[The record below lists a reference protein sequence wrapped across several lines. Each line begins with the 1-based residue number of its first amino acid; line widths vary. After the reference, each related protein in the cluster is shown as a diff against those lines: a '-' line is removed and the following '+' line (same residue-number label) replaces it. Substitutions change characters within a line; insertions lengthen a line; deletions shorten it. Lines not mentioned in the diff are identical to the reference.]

1 MCLVI
6 NKIKIKLAEAYY
18 VIRAVNKE
26 TGEERRIISGLKKKF
41 HPTRVLDKP
50 FQVKYIFIE
59 YRLIFI
65 NTNYKLFN
73 KIIFL

>member
-1 MCLVI
+1 M
-6 NKIKIKLAEAYY
+6 
-18 VIRAVNKE
+18 
-26 TGEERRIISGLKKKF
+26 ISGLKKEF